1 MKKNVGTLDK
11 IVRIIIALIA
21 TYFAYTKDFS
31 DAPWQGYLLWAV
43 AIILLLTALTGS
55 CPCYSLTGRSTCKV
69 DYKK

>member
-1 MKKNVGTLDK
+1 MKKNVGKLDK

-31 DAPWQGYLLWAV
+31 DTPWQGYLLWVIAFV
-43 AIILLLTALTGS
+43 LLITALTGS
-55 CPCYSLTGRSTCKV
+55 CPCYSMLGKSTCEV